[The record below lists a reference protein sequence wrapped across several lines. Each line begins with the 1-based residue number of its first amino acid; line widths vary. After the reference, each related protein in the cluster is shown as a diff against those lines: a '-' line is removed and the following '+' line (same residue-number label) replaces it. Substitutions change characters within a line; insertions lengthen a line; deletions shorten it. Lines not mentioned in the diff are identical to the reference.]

1 MPKLT
6 PLEKMLANYERPEE
20 DPENLP
26 YRWVLIDVIL
36 IAAQDLWG
44 PRGRDM
50 REPFWSRSVA
60 RSMLD
65 AYQWFFDG
73 LSRDFPM
80 SFEWCCAN
88 LGVDPEACRTFLRKR
103 YEPYIVRLE
112 QTINME
118 AVDGRYRT
126 RLAEWQR
133 DQYLRGS
140 HRERAVFE
148 GFYARQ
154 VDGDA

>member
-1 MPKLT
+1 MAKLT
-6 PLEKMLANYERPEE
+6 PLQKMLANYERADE

-26 YRWVLIDVIL
+26 FRWVLIDVIL
-36 IAAQDLWG
+36 IAAQDLTG

-50 REPFWSRSVA
+50 REPFWSRYVVRA
-60 RSMLD
+60 MLD
-65 AYQWFFDG
+65 AYQWFFSG
-73 LSRDFPM
+73 LSDEFPM

-88 LGVDPEACRTFLRKR
+88 LGMEPDACRAFLRKR
-103 YEPYIVRLE
+103 YDSYIVRLE
-112 QTINME
+112 HTLKME

-140 HRERAVFE
+140 NGERAVFYGLYSRSSE
-148 GFYARQ
+148 RQ
-154 VDGDA
+154 P